1 MQSYDAV
8 IVGGGIGGLALG
20 CRLANNRRSVL
31 ILEARSGISPS
42 QRGLT
47 LQPNGLEALQK
58 LGLLERTIRIGTR
71 SDIVAWYE
79 IAGGLLANLD
89 YSLLEHPQNY
99 LLTVVPSELEQV
111 LRHEF
116 SRTN

>member
-1 MQSYDAV
+1 MQSYDVV

-71 SDIVAWYE
+71 SDIVAW
-79 IAGGLLANLD
+79 
-89 YSLLEHPQNY
+89 
-99 LLTVVPSELEQV
+99 
-111 LRHEF
+111 
-116 SRTN
+116 